1 MKQFIVSSSVLALLM
16 SFSSAFAQ
24 GETDVS
30 KVGIT
35 AAPFLTIGVGA
46 RAVGMGG
53 AFVATASDASA
64 LYWNPAGLAR
74 LEHTELLL
82 VHTRWLADTDFDF
95 AGVVLPLGEFGTLG
109 GSLTALTMGDM
120 AVRTIERP
128 EGTGE
133 RFSAADLAL
142 ALSYSRRLTDRFTI
156 GFTAKYINQR
166 IWHESASGFALDL
179 GTLFVTGFRGLR
191 LGATLSNFG
200 SDMRMNGKDLLVFHD
215 LDPAISGN
223 NERIPSHIE
232 TQSWALP
239 LTFQFGVAMEL
250 LRNEQHRLT
259 LAGDALHPSDN
270 TESVNLGGEYAWQE
284 KFFLRG
290 GYRDL
295 FLRDGEQTFTIGGGA
310 AVRFLGNVRWKFDYA
325 YADFGRLENEQRF
338 SVAVEF

>member
-1 MKQFIVSSSVLALLM
+1 MKRFILSLSVLALLL

-35 AAPFLTIGVGA
+35 AAPFLTIGVGS
-46 RAVGMGG
+46 RANGMGG
-53 AFVATASDASA
+53 AFVATANDASA

-74 LEHTELLL
+74 LERSELLL
-82 VHTRWLADTDFDF
+82 VHTRWIADTDFNF
-95 AGVVLPLGEFGTLG
+95 AGVVLPLGDFGTLG
-109 GSLTALTMGDM
+109 GSITSLTMGDM

-133 RFSAADLAL
+133 LFSAADLAI
-142 ALSYSRRLTDRFTI
+142 ALTYSRRLTDRFTI
-156 GFTAKYINQR
+156 GFNAKYINQR

-179 GTLFVTGFRGLR
+179 GTLFITGFHGLR

-200 SDMRMNGKDLLVFHD
+200 TDMRMEGKDLLVFHD
-215 LDPAISGN
+215 LDPTISGN
-223 NERIPSHIE
+223 NERVPSNIE

-239 LTFQFGVAMEL
+239 LNFQFGLAMEII
-250 LRNEQHRLT
+250 RSEPHRLT
-259 LAGDALHPSDN
+259 IAADALHPSDN
-270 TESVNLGGEYAWQE
+270 TESVNLGGEYALQE
-284 KFFLRG
+284 KFFVRG

-295 FLRDGEQTFTIGGGA
+295 FLRDGEQTFTVGGGA

>member
-1 MKQFIVSSSVLALLM
+1 MKRFIFSLSVLAALT

-35 AAPFLTIGVGA
+35 AAPFLTIGVGS
-46 RAVGMGG
+46 RAIGMGG
-53 AFVATASDASA
+53 AFVATANDASA

-74 LEHTELLL
+74 LERSELLL
-82 VHTRWLADTDFDF
+82 VHTRWLAETDFNF

-109 GSLTALTMGDM
+109 GSITSLTMGDM

-133 RFSAADLAL
+133 LFSAADLAI
-142 ALSYSRRLTDRFTI
+142 AITYSRRLTDRFTI
-156 GFTAKYINQR
+156 GINAKYVNQR

-191 LGATLSNFG
+191 IGATLTNFG
-200 SDMRMNGKDLLVFHD
+200 TDMRMEGKDLLVFHD
-215 LDPAISGN
+215 LDPTISGN
-223 NERIPSHIE
+223 NERVPSNIE

-239 LTFQFGVAMEL
+239 LNFQFGLAMEIF
-250 LRNEQHRLT
+250 RNEQHRLT
-259 LAGDALHPSDN
+259 IAADALHPSDN
-270 TESVNLGGEYAWQE
+270 TESVNLGGEYALQE
-284 KFFLRG
+284 NFFLRG

>member
-1 MKQFIVSSSVLALLM
+1 MKRFILSLSVLLM

-24 GETDVS
+24 GEINVS

-35 AAPFLTIGVGA
+35 AAPFLTIGVGS
-46 RAVGMGG
+46 RALGMGG
-53 AFVATASDASA
+53 AFVATANDASA

-74 LEHTELLL
+74 LERSELLL
-82 VHTRWLADTDFDF
+82 VHTRWLADTDFNF

-109 GSLTALTMGDM
+109 GSIISLTMGDM

-133 RFSAADLAL
+133 LFSAADLAI
-142 ALSYSRRLTDRFTI
+142 ALTYSRRLTDRFTI
-156 GFTAKYINQR
+156 GFNAKYINQR

-200 SDMRMNGKDLLVFHD
+200 TDMRMEGKDLLVFHD
-215 LDPAISGN
+215 LDPTLSGN
-223 NERIPSHIE
+223 NERIPSKIE

-239 LTFQFGVAMEL
+239 LNFQFGLAMEIF
-250 LRNEQHRLT
+250 RNEQHRLT
-259 LAGDALHPSDN
+259 VAADALHPSDN
-270 TESVNLGGEYAWQE
+270 TESVSVGGEYALQE
-284 KFFLRG
+284 NFFVRG

-310 AVRFLGNVRWKFDYA
+310 ALRFLGNVRWKFDYA